1 MPGQLG
7 VVHAAA
13 VALPTLLTD
22 LADLVLGRCCL
33 GCGVPAPGLCGP
45 CQTRLRG
52 RPFTVTRPGMARPT
66 WVAAEYSGLARAV
79 VLAYKQEG
87 YHSLAPPLGVL
98 LADAVRAAVGTG
110 TASTGAVTLVR
121 VPGHRRPERGFDA
134 LGAVCREACRALAAA
149 GLSVTQERLLRTASD
164 YRALKGLDR
173 AARSRQVIGA
183 FVAVRMPARDA
194 PVVVVDD
201 VITTGATVHEAVAAL
216 ERAQVRVT
224 AVAAVAATPARR

>member
-1 MPGQLG
+1 MLRHLS
-7 VVHAAA
+7 VVEAAR

-45 CQTRLRG
+45 CQTRMRS
-52 RPFTVTRPGMARPT
+52 RPFTVSRPGMAGPA

-87 YHSLAPPLGVL
+87 YHSLAAPLGRL
-98 LADAVRAAVGTG
+98 LADAVRAAVGAG
-110 TASTGAVTLVR
+110 AAGTGAVTLVR

-134 LGAVCREACRALAAA
+134 LGAVCREARRALATA
-149 GLSVTQERLLRTASD
+149 GLSVTQERLLRTAND

-173 AARSRQVIGA
+173 TSRARQVTGA
-183 FVAVRMPARDA
+183 FVAVGIPARDS

-201 VITTGATVHEAVAAL
+201 VITTGATVHEALAAL
-216 ERAQVRVT
+216 ERARIRVT
-224 AVAAVAATPARR
+224 AVAAVAATPVRR